1 MIATTD
7 RYEPYHFQ
15 TLQNRT
21 MSRREGEGL
30 PKDINLP
37 PAQQQIDTSPAICR
51 LWDKFQEKDRSAGV
65 I

>member
-7 RYEPYHFQ
+7 IHEPYHFQ
-15 TLQNRT
+15 TSRT
-21 MSRREGEGL
+21 EQWAEESGEGL

-51 LWDKFQEKDRSAGV
+51 LWDKFQEKDRSAG
-65 I
+65 